1 MEDVFNKEPNSEQ
14 VANGLYGLHL
24 KGERLQ

>member
-1 MEDVFNKEPNSEQ
+1 MEDVFNKEQNPEQ
-14 VANGLYGLHL
+14 VAKGLYGLHL

>member
-1 MEDVFNKEPNSEQ
+1 MEDVSNKEPNPEQ